1 MRVCA
6 ADVLDARTLRLA
18 IPVWLASY
26 TVTKM
31 GEAELPCSVCRRT
44 CTGLMRQVRA
54 PRSGVGGGARVAWSP
69 TLGARRLPA
78 LRGRSEPPCH
88 VGDYSY
94 LEAWRAAAARMWPGE
109 HGSRSFGECAR
120 CALAAEHGCLSPDQ
134 LHVTYWHVWASE
146 WLIDFRL
153 GACAGGRCSAC
164 APSAPSR
171 ERAEGAGVRGAA
183 HVLRSRPS
191 LIPAAPGPRGPRTT
205 LHALPSL
212 RTALRSPAAH

>member
-1 MRVCA
+1 M
-6 ADVLDARTLRLA
+6 
-18 IPVWLASY
+18 
-26 TVTKM
+26 
-31 GEAELPCSVCRRT
+31 
-44 CTGLMRQVRA
+44 
-54 PRSGVGGGARVAWSP
+54 
-69 TLGARRLPA
+69 
-78 LRGRSEPPCH
+78 
-88 VGDYSY
+88 GDYSY

-146 WLIDFRL
+146 WLIDFSFGCMR
-153 GACAGGRCSAC
+153 GKGCSAC

-212 RTALRSPAAH
+212 RTALRSPAAHFFSPTPPRLLRPYLAAELNPQPCAAQVSYVILGALRRTLYHVLAFPNLLSGSVRGGRE

>member
-153 GACAGGRCSAC
+153 GACAG
-164 APSAPSR
+164 
-171 ERAEGAGVRGAA
+171 RGA
-183 HVLRSRPS
+183 VL
-191 LIPAAPGPRGPRTT
+191 AP
-205 LHALPSL
+205 HISALARKS
-212 RTALRSPAAH
+212 